1 MREQNGLHRRPPP
14 PLPLETSGRR
24 RRRTSGRFVGARGGG
39 ALGAREVP
47 DRGAPPRR
55 PLRRPLPRRRELPA
69 NLTVSARVSD
79 PSGETLHHA
88 ESVERGEFSF
98 EAESGGKHTACFWS
112 PRFEMSAS
120 VAVDVDWTAGIR
132 ARDWPSLAKKG
143 DLDAME
149 AELKKLEDSVKL
161 IHDELMFLRQREA
174 ESQRLNEGTAERMLS
189 FGMLSIAICLALQ
202 VCNCG
207 I

>member
-1 MREQNGLHRRPPP
+1 M
-14 PLPLETSGRR
+14 
-24 RRRTSGRFVGARGGG
+24 
-39 ALGAREVP
+39 
-47 DRGAPPRR
+47 
-55 PLRRPLPRRRELPA
+55 
-69 NLTVSARVSD
+69 SD

-143 DLDAME
+143 DLD
-149 AELKKLEDSVKL
+149 
-161 IHDELMFLRQREA
+161 
-174 ESQRLNEGTAERMLS
+174 
-189 FGMLSIAICLALQ
+189 
-202 VCNCG
+202 VCYAS
-207 I
+207 